1 MQIFIKLN
9 RLRVIEVNPKD
20 SIEDLHEHIM
30 DKEGLPKKVYYLTHR
45 GKVLSEGTLEENNIV
60 RESTIHINIRLCSG

>member
-20 SIEDLHEHIM
+20 TIEDLYEHIM

-45 GKVLSEGTLEENNIV
+45 GKVLSEGTLEENNIE
-60 RESTIHINIRLCSG
+60 RESTIHIHIRLCSG